1 MTCAPEV
8 MSCSQVVGLGVSCT
22 YLTSV
27 PDPLTKVGIEHL
39 PSWSRAGTYL
49 YGLPISRQSVGD
61 DNV

>member
-1 MTCAPEV
+1 MTCVPEV

-39 PSWSRAGTYL
+39 PSWSRVGT
-49 YGLPISRQSVGD
+49 
-61 DNV
+61 

>member
-27 PDPLTKVGIEHL
+27 PDPLIKVGIEHL
-39 PSWSRAGTYL
+39 PSWSRAGT
-49 YGLPISRQSVGD
+49 
-61 DNV
+61 